1 MHKILLVRKAGGQ
14 INNMDKSLKKQ
25 KTSDEIKT
33 SLSNVLNLATE
44 PNYVLKQADKE
55 IEGKSGES
63 PADPKSYLFKALTLL
78 EFDNG
83 LLMTESLPEKYR
95 VFSVDLSRQLQKEFT
110 CLTASEKATAELVAS
125 NFVRTIWIQAK
136 INSYLNLA
144 SEYLTDNG
152 VKYFAILS
160 KELDRANRHY
170 LASLQTLKSLKQ
182 PAMSVNVKTQTAV
195 IGQNQI
201 VQSNNK

>member
-1 MHKILLVRKAGGQ
+1 MSDLDKA
-14 INNMDKSLKKQ
+14 ITKQ
-25 KTSDEIKT
+25 KTSQEIKEFIGEMGKLTTDPDIILKEAEKEVEDNIKKGKLQATQT
-33 SLSNVLNLATE
+33 SN
-44 PNYVLKQADKE
+44 
-55 IEGKSGES
+55 
-63 PADPKSYLFKALTLL
+63 LFKAFTLL

-83 LLMTESLPEKYR
+83 VLMSQSLPDKYQ
-95 VFSVDLSRQLQKEFT
+95 VFSVDLSRQLQKEFN

-125 NFVRTIWIQAK
+125 NFVRTIWIQGK
-136 INSYLNLA
+136 INGYLGLDN
-144 SEYLTDNG
+144 LTDNG

-170 LASLQTLKSLKQ
+170 LTALQTLKSLKQ
-182 PAMSVNVKTQTAV
+182 PALSVNVKTQTAV